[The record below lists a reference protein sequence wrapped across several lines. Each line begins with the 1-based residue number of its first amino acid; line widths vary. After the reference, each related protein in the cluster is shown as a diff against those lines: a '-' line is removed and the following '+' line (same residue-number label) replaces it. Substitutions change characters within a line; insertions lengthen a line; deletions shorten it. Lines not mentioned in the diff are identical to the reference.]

1 MSTEQAPKPM
11 PAQRM
16 LHLNLFIFA
25 CGHHR
30 AAWRHPKSPVERLG
44 DIRYFEELARTAER
58 GKLDAIFFADGQS
71 ADNVAD
77 GPRWFLEP
85 LTALAAMSRSTEHI
99 GLKIGRAS
107 CRERVC
113 QYV

>member
-30 AAWRHPKSPVERLG
+30 AAWRHPTSPVERLG
-44 DIRYFEELARTAER
+44 AIRYFEGLARTAAR
-58 GKLDAIFFADGQS
+58 GKLAAIFFADAQW
-71 ADNVAD
+71 AEHVAA
-77 GPRWFLEP
+77 GPRCFLEP
-85 LTALAAMSRSTEHI
+85 LPALSALSSSPRDITPYI
-99 GLKIGRAS
+99 
-107 CRERVC
+107 
-113 QYV
+113 QDYP